1 MMNLIFE
8 TLEVGIKLIV
18 AVIIG
23 LMLLRG
29 LISWLNLNP
38 FSWFAYNVR
47 RITEPMVDPLRRNL
61 FALQSRRDIA
71 PVLLVLFVLIVAYFL
86 LGLLDQARR
95 TIGYALI
102 GLNALAVGEPWQGF
116 RYLLGGLA
124 LGIIAFVITC
134 IILQVLFSWVGFY
147 GNWLSRLV
155 IRVSEPVLNP
165 FRRMIPPLGV
175 LDISPIV
182 AIFALYLLSAA
193 VTAVLLS

>member
-1 MMNLIFE
+1 MFNFFE
-8 TLEVGIKLIV
+8 ALEGFIKLAV
-18 AVIIG
+18 AVVIG

-38 FSWFAYNVR
+38 FGWFAYNVR

-71 PVLLVLFVLIVAYFL
+71 PVLLVIFVLIVAYFL
-86 LGLLDQARR
+86 LGLLDQVRR
-95 TIGYALI
+95 TVGYVLL
-102 GLNALAVGEPWQGF
+102 GLNDLTLGQPMQGL

-124 LGIIAFVITC
+124 LGVIAFVITC

-147 GNWLSRLV
+147 GNWFSRLV
-155 IRVSEPVLNP
+155 TRVSEPVLNP

-175 LDISPIV
+175 LDLSPII
-182 AIFALYLLSAA
+182 AIFALHLLSAA
-193 VTAVLLS
+193 VSAVLLS